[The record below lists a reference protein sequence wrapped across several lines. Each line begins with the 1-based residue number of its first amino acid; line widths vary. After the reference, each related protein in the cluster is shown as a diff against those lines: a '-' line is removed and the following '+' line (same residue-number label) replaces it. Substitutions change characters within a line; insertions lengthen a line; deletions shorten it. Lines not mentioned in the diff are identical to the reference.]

1 MAESEPKTSI
11 DLAYDI
17 AVDSYEPLVK
27 RLDTMDGRLQTIMGF
42 AATTMALVPS
52 IASQRNLSFR
62 SYWFCA
68 AVVVFLVIIGV
79 GTHARHHGD
88 IIMLDPGNLF
98 DEWLELEP
106 LEFKKFF
113 IEYAGKN
120 WRDNNALVTWRWR
133 RSVAISYAYF
143 LQVGLL
149 LVWVAALRL

>member
-1 MAESEPKTSI
+1 MADSKSSI

-52 IASQRNLSFR
+52 VASQRNLSFR
-62 SYWFCA
+62 SCWFWA
-68 AVVVFLVIIGV
+68 AVVVFLAIIGV

-88 IIMLDPGNLF
+88 IIMVDPGKFL

-113 IEYAGKN
+113 IEYAGEN
-120 WRDNNALVTWRWR
+120 WYDNNALVAWRWR
-133 RSVAISYAYF
+133 RSVGISLAFF

-149 LVWVAALRL
+149 VIWVADLRL